1 MNAEQYFP
9 VAVFV
14 LILVLAWMTLRRSSG
29 YYGMPPE
36 VLAAQASGT
45 VYVPPPPPPTTTA
58 PVSAPPP
65 APAAAP
71 APVAAPPP
79 VASVADIM
87 YTLKSQTDYPGSDIK
102 YLKGSL
108 DDCKAA
114 CSSDATCKGF
124 VTSSDGKMCWLK
136 NKIKGPRA
144 SMNRDAYGKPGMDL
158 PEVVS
163 TKNNSW
169 MIDDDRLRWTYETA
183 TNYPGGDIASIPNQT
198 DPSCARI
205 CEKTRG
211 CAGVVRDISSPG
223 MCTLK
228 SSKGSSVFAR
238 DRNTYFLN

>member
-14 LILVLAWMTLRRSSG
+14 LILVLAWMTFRRSSG
-29 YYGMPPE
+29 YYG
-36 VLAAQASGT
+36 
-45 VYVPPPPPPTTTA
+45 
-58 PVSAPPP
+58 PP
-65 APAAAP
+65 ADVQ
-71 APVAAPPP
+71 VAGPP
-79 VASVADIM
+79 VASVQGVV

-108 DDCKAA
+108 DDCKTA
-114 CSSDATCKGF
+114 CSGDPTCKGF

-136 NKIKGPRA
+136 NNMKGA
-144 SMNRDAYGKPGMDL
+144 VGSMNRDAYGKPGTDL

-163 TKNNSW
+163 TKNKSW
-169 MIDDDRLRWTYETA
+169 MIDEDRLRWTYETA

-211 CAGVVRDISSPG
+211 CAGVVRDISHPG

-228 SSKGSSVFAR
+228 SSKGASVFAR
-238 DRNTYFLN
+238 DRNAFFLN